1 MADPDSV
8 APRHIEAVVI
18 GASAGGVQALSVLLP
33 AFEPGAGV
41 AVLVVLHVPRDRRSL
56 LVEVFQARCRLPVVI
71 ADDKM
76 PITPGTVFFAPPDYH
91 LLVEPDG
98 LIALSVDAP
107 VHHSRPSIDVLF
119 ESAADAYRSALMGL
133 ILTGGNADGA
143 AGLAA
148 VARAGG
154 CTVVQDPNTADSR
167 SMPEAA
173 LRQVAADHVLPLDKI
188 AVMLETLNRM
198 DAV

>member
-1 MADPDSV
+1 MSHPDGVS
-8 APRHIEAVVI
+8 PQRIEAVVI

-33 AFEPGAGV
+33 AFEPAAGV
-41 AVLVVLHVPRDRRSL
+41 AVLVVLHLPRDRRSL
-56 LVEVFQARCRLPVVI
+56 QVEVFQARCRLPVVV

-76 PITPGTVFFAPPDYH
+76 PITPDTVFFAPPDYH
-91 LLVEPDG
+91 LLVESDG

-119 ESAADAYRSALMGL
+119 ESAADAYRSAVMGVV
-133 ILTGGNADGA
+133 LTGSNADGA

-148 VARAGG
+148 IARAGG
-154 CTVVQDPNTADSR
+154 CTVVQDPDTAEAR
-167 SMPEAA
+167 RMPEAA

-188 AVMLETLNRM
+188 ALMLGTLNRM
-198 DAV
+198 DAA